1 MKKVVS
7 ILVAMGLV
15 MVVGTPAFAQNAPG
29 TSMSIRAQA
38 AQIGASQ
45 AMASDMSSPSGKAV
59 MVSGAALFLGGMGV
73 AIYGFLNNKNGEF
86 PEFGEAE
93 ATDSRLGATGL
104 GVAFAGGARRVCRS
118 GTAGWWPPGCP
129 RAADTRSSASRRPDG
144 RPRAGPRCSRSR
156 SARSLHGR
164 TCRPSCSVPCS
175 PWRGRSRASGPSTPT
190 APATPPPT
198 SCRTY
203 DA

>member
-38 AQIGASQ
+38 ARIGASQ

-104 GVAFAGGARRVCRS
+104 GVAFAGGALMAIGHRMSRV
-118 GTAGWWPPGCP
+118 A
-129 RAADTRSSASRRPDG
+129 PDIQVG
-144 RPRAGPRCSRSR
+144 VNRF
-156 SARSLHGR
+156 
-164 TCRPSCSVPCS
+164 SVS
-175 PWRGRSRASGPSTPT
+175 KKLSW
-190 APATPPPT
+190 
-198 SCRTY
+198 
-203 DA
+203 

>member
-1 MKKVVS
+1 MRKVVS

-15 MVVGTPAFAQNAPG
+15 MAVSTPAFAQNAPG
-29 TSMSIRAQA
+29 TSTSIRAQA

-104 GVAFAGGARRVCRS
+104 GIAAAGGALMAIGHRM
-118 GTAGWWPPGCP
+118 
-129 RAADTRSSASRRPDG
+129 SR
-144 RPRAGPRCSRSR
+144 
-156 SARSLHGR
+156 
-164 TCRPSCSVPCS
+164 
-175 PWRGRSRASGPSTPT
+175 T
-190 APATPPPT
+190 APDIQVGVNRFSVTKKL
-198 SCRTY
+198 SW
-203 DA
+203 